1 MEALK
6 LKFPPA
12 AQVVFYTLIIW
23 LFNEYYPL
31 LTVTF
36 PSNALIATLFMGV
49 GIVIIVLGGVAFRK
63 AKTTV
68 DPRYPNNSTALVVIG
83 VYQYT
88 RNPMYVGML
97 LSLMGVVVYL
107 GNLSGL
113 FIIPIFIWT
122 MNELQIKWE
131 EQALLEKFGEPY
143 REYMVT
149 VRRWL

>member
-1 MEALK
+1 
-6 LKFPPA
+6 
-12 AQVVFYTLIIW
+12 
-23 LFNEYYPL
+23 
-31 LTVTF
+31 
-36 PSNALIATLFMGV
+36 MGV